1 MPTSSPANT
10 PASRQAYDAH
20 RGGNLLSEV
29 ASVILLLTPRSM
41 LCAGFAAGGAVLL
54 VRRVES
60 AVGGPAWSQDF
71 FEHHAMTEP
80 LLGDPGLVKA
90 VFFAD
95 EHLLQVPDALY
106 DAAEAD
112 AWTQTLWARG
122 ADERVLHCSVSLG
135 GTDGGNVHLL
145 TAVARPVTLLME
157 RFFANVKLMPL
168 AIAHL
173 HHAGPGQASV
183 QCTVTDDLA
192 TATLHSSGDL
202 LWQGTFP
209 CTEPE
214 DAGYQILT
222 ACAAHGLS
230 ADTLSVCATADA
242 PYQIGLLQDLR
253 PYLPNLRIASDNVVT
268 HDPDWAP
275 VLTLL
280 YQLHACAS

>member
-1 MPTSSPANT
+1 MPATTHT
-10 PASRQAYDAH
+10 PAARQAYDAH
-20 RGGNLLSEV
+20 RGGNLLSE
-29 ASVILLLTPRSM
+29 ATSVILLLAPRSM
-41 LCAGFAAGGAVLL
+41 LCAGFNSSGAVLL
-54 VRRVES
+54 VRRVE
-60 AVGGPAWSQDF
+60 AAAAEPAWSQPF
-71 FEHHAMTEP
+71 FEQQAMTEP

-106 DAAEAD
+106 DKAEAE

-122 ADERVLHCSVSLG
+122 TGERVLHCTANG
-135 GTDGGNVHLL
+135 DVHLL
-145 TAVARPVTLLME
+145 TAVAQPVTLLME
-157 RFFANVKLMPL
+157 RFFANAELMPL

-173 HHAGPGQASV
+173 YHAGPGKASA

-192 TATLHSSGDL
+192 TATLHTDGEL

-209 CTEPE
+209 CTAPE

-222 ACAAHGLS
+222 ACAAHGIS
-230 ADTLSVCATADA
+230 AQSLSVCATADA
-242 PYQIGLLQDLR
+242 PYQIGLLQDLK
-253 PYLPNLRIASDNVVT
+253 PYLPNLRTASDNVVT

-280 YQLHACAS
+280 YQLRSCAS